1 MYMTDL
7 AKGKFIKHSCRYFSD
22 IYISEV
28 GNKTKPLFIT
38 LGANSLPFIEWC
50 PELTL
55 FSLLNFGVFL
65 LLDTPIPSY
74 PKLFIHNKQS
84 LMRELSPFATP
95 EFGSARIEK
104 ILLILKNLYHSTV
117 SYSGVKSFP
126 IKYGH
131 VLACVINLLLAMIN
145 LKIFKDNLGLVLL
158 FVLTHTPVSS
168 NKHFTVHMCI
178 FPTVIDLN
186 KESS

>member
-1 MYMTDL
+1 MTDL

-84 LMRELSPFATP
+84 LMRELSPFAAS
-95 EFGSARIEK
+95 EFWSARIDW
-104 ILLILKNLYHSTV
+104 ISPNRLHLNSDVSTR
-117 SYSGVKSFP
+117 S
-126 IKYGH
+126 IRWT
-131 VLACVINLLLAMIN
+131 LLLLRRVYKSCEPIIME
-145 LKIFKDNLGLVLL
+145 L
-158 FVLTHTPVSS
+158 
-168 NKHFTVHMCI
+168 
-178 FPTVIDLN
+178 
-186 KESS
+186 